1 MTQMWL
7 IIAGLS
13 GFIAVALGAFGFHNL
28 KPDMTPEQYENFA
41 LGNMFHLVHSAALL
55 GVSILAGQGRKG
67 AHLAGIGFVLGI
79 FLFSGVLYTSWVL
92 GPAIGM
98 LAPFGGLSY
107 MAGWIL
113 IAVSSLQGGH
123 E

>member
-1 MTQMWL
+1 MTRMWL
-7 IIAGLS
+7 LIAGLS

-28 KPDMTPEQYENFA
+28 RPDMTPEQYDNFA

-55 GVSILAGQGRKG
+55 GVSILVGQGRKL
-67 AHLAGIGFVLGI
+67 ANLAGIAFVLGI

-92 GPAIGM
+92 GPSIGM

-113 IAVSSLQGGH
+113 IGVSSLQSGSD
-123 E
+123 